1 MYIEREKLLV
11 KKVLWK
17 KLSVSMQLWSDRDT
31 CERIS
36 QKELKLWESQNS
48 YEDFSDMLFDTKIL
62 IDVLYK
68 NCYIQNMLFFDNDLS
83 EKYNQWLLD
92 FPQRF
97 IYESNKAEGSKIPF
111 EQLQLIFQSKKTYHQ
126 NAGEIQEVKNSIDV
140 WKYLQRDFVFNKAG
154 MKKVYHKLTKD
165 LLMSSGDSYPRGF
178 RKVDVVVN
186 NDYTSK
192 AENIRREIDS
202 LLSYYKQNKKKIF
215 PLQLAFDFH
224 LRYEQIHPF
233 RDGNGRTGRML
244 MNKVLLAN
252 NFLPCIVYSSNR
264 EAYFSAI
271 NSAKEGRKKKYYKF
285 MLEQYLKTLNSL
297 W

>member
-1 MYIEREKLLV
+1 
-11 KKVLWK
+11 
-17 KLSVSMQLWSDRDT
+17 MQLWSDRDT